1 MSKSKV
7 KENKKLKKM
16 TKEELLAS
24 LENLHNNIIKLR
36 EKREKNNG
44 TKI

>member
-1 MSKSKV
+1 MSKAKM
-7 KENKKLKKM
+7 KENKKVKSL

-36 EKREKNNG
+36 EKREKNNA
-44 TKI
+44 K